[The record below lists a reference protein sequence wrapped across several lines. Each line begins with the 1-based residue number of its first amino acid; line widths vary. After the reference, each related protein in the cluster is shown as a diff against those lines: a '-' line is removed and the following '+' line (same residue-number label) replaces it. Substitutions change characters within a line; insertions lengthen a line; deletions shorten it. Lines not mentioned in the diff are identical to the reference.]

1 MFKTNKNEKIIKLAF
16 SLNTLIN
23 KIENNIEIIDEVSY
37 TKLVSKFEDMF
48 KKKEDMCKN
57 TDTYRFFLSGIYSSL
72 NLVLSNGTFDIIDS
86 IEQLSEENFRDYIL
100 IKNICQKGKHSC
112 SDSVKVEMKSQL
124 NNLFFTEE
132 GRLHIKEVCNNCI
145 NIIIDLYAVRNLTAV
160 AYNNQ
165 IPYSIA
171 SNEQKIYYWLAKYIP
186 DELIY
191 YITEYYLNNYD
202 ETINIKE
209 FQKDFVKFIFDETI
223 WYQETEA
230 INDAFLKLEDE
241 NLLSSLYSFCTAFLK
256 LVNQY
261 NIK

>member
-112 SDSVKVEMKSQL
+112 SDSVKVEMKS
-124 NNLFFTEE
+124 
-132 GRLHIKEVCNNCI
+132 
-145 NIIIDLYAVRNLTAV
+145 
-160 AYNNQ
+160 
-165 IPYSIA
+165 
-171 SNEQKIYYWLAKYIP
+171 
-186 DELIY
+186 
-191 YITEYYLNNYD
+191 
-202 ETINIKE
+202 
-209 FQKDFVKFIFDETI
+209 
-223 WYQETEA
+223 
-230 INDAFLKLEDE
+230 
-241 NLLSSLYSFCTAFLK
+241 
-256 LVNQY
+256 
-261 NIK
+261 